1 MKVASPVLNAGD
13 EETCLRQRALS
24 LRNGD
29 GSETYYSF
37 ADEGLLP

>member
-29 GSETYYSF
+29 GSTVYFSF
-37 ADEGLLP
+37 ADQGLL